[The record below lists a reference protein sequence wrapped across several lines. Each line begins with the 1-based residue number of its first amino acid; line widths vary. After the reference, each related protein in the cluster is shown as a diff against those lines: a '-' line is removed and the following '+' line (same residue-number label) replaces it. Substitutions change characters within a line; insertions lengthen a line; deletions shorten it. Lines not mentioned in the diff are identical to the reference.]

1 MPSTLRL
8 LIVEDSE
15 NDALLTIRELRRA
28 GYEVSFERVETAE
41 AMAAALA
48 RQSWDLV
55 IADYALPRFSGVA
68 ALEVLKTTGLDIPFI
83 IISGS
88 IAEDIAVAVMKS
100 GAQDYMMKSQM
111 KRLIPSVEREL
122 RDAEGRRQHRQAEEA
137 LRDSEALK
145 AAIFDSALEAI
156 ITIDYAGRVV
166 EFNPE
171 AGRTFKFN
179 RDQVLG
185 KRMAE
190 LIIPLRHHE
199 AFDNCLAV
207 EKAATAGNRLELTAL
222 RSDGVEFPVELS
234 LATIFTKA
242 RPMIIVYIRDLTEQ
256 KRQEEGRRQA
266 LKLEEENRHIHE
278 ANRLK
283 SEFLANMSHEL
294 RTPLNG
300 VIGFAEILID
310 GKAGAVNPDQ
320 KEYLNDILTS
330 GRHLLDLINDVLD
343 LAKIEAGKMELDLE
357 ILSVNEVTDEVC
369 ALMKPLAGRRHIAMT
384 IMPASSP
391 DRATLDL
398 RKFKQILYN
407 LLSNAVKFSP
417 DNGSIKVVLELDA
430 AQQLRL
436 QVQDWGVGIKA
447 EDMPRLFREFQQ
459 IDSGTT
465 RQYPGTGLGLALTKK
480 MIELHQGSIE
490 VQSAFGKGSTFIVT
504 IPRQVLPA
512 ESRDPGP
519 LGASREL

>member
-1 MPSTLRL
+1 
-8 LIVEDSE
+8 
-15 NDALLTIRELRRA
+15 
-28 GYEVSFERVETAE
+28 
-41 AMAAALA
+41 
-48 RQSWDLV
+48 
-55 IADYALPRFSGVA
+55 
-68 ALEVLKTTGLDIPFI
+68 
-83 IISGS
+83 
-88 IAEDIAVAVMKS
+88 
-100 GAQDYMMKSQM
+100 
-111 KRLIPSVEREL
+111 
-122 RDAEGRRQHRQAEEA
+122 
-137 LRDSEALK
+137 
-145 AAIFDSALEAI
+145 
-156 ITIDYAGRVV
+156 
-166 EFNPE
+166 
-171 AGRTFKFN
+171 
-179 RDQVLG
+179 
-185 KRMAE
+185 
-190 LIIPLRHHE
+190 
-199 AFDNCLAV
+199 
-207 EKAATAGNRLELTAL
+207 
-222 RSDGVEFPVELS
+222 
-234 LATIFTKA
+234 
-242 RPMIIVYIRDLTEQ
+242 LTEQ
-256 KRQEEGRRQA
+256 KRQEEGRQQA

-369 ALMKPLAGRRHIAMT
+369 ALMKPVAARRNIVIT
-384 IMPASSP
+384 IVPASGP

-407 LLSNAVKFSP
+407 LLSNAIKFSC
-417 DNGSIKVVLELDA
+417 DNGSVKILLQLDA
-430 AQQLRL
+430 AQQLCL

-512 ESRDPGP
+512 EPRDPGP